1 MNESATETAVPNLL
15 VTPGEAAT
23 PKEAATPAPS
33 GGAEAIPVQNERKKR
48 FSSLRLAGALL
59 RPAGVAEARSLWA
72 ERRRRF
78 FVHRMMADFR
88 LRYGAIGDA
97 PPEPSYK
104 TAGVMLAF
112 ALIEGYSDHYF
123 AMGVLT
129 VVALFY
135 VFPAAA
141 HAYSQTV
148 IRLVR
153 FVRGDRN
160 P

>member
-1 MNESATETAVPNLL
+1 MSENLTETATLD
-15 VTPGEAAT
+15 AT
-23 PKEAATPAPS
+23 PSATQEQEVRPDEGSGAAPT
-33 GGAEAIPVQNERKKR
+33 KR

-59 RPAGVAEARSLWA
+59 RPAGVAEARSVWS
-72 ERRRRF
+72 ERKRRF
-78 FVHRMMADFR
+78 FIHRMIANFR
-88 LRYGAIGDA
+88 MRYGTVEDT
-97 PPEPSYK
+97 PPKPSYK

-123 AMGVLT
+123 AMVVLT

-135 VFPAAA
+135 VFPAGA
-141 HAYSQTV
+141 HAYAQTV
-148 IRLVR
+148 IRIVR